1 MIRPSK
7 DAGIKISTASPIM
20 IETVTYLI
28 MKRTTVLQRMIQSG
42 ATLFLLLT
50 LSYRHAHVELQLICE
65 IHQRYQVYERRI
77 RVEFYQLA
85 QQTIPTLQ

>member
-1 MIRPSK
+1 MQRK
-7 DAGIKISTASPIM
+7 
-20 IETVTYLI
+20 
-28 MKRTTVLQRMIQSG
+28 TVLQRMTLQSG